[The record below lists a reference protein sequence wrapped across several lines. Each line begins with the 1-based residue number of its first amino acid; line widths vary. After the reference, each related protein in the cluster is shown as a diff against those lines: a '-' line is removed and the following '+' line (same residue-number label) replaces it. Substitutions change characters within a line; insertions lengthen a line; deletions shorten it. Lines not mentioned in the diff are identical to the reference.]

1 MLCSSSEKLTVCFTM
16 TSNLAVTTWVSI
28 NNVRWDLFLKGIFIM
43 DQRTQ
48 FTRWLENKKIKKNWS
63 SAANMKES
71 LVVYSLVVRGSS
83 IGTKNFASLYVG
95 VAMEDKIGLTDGRAS
110 VTILWTSAEPYIILF
125 HLLVKIF
132 SIPDDGL
139 LLRVKRQNFKKKH
152 GLIDWICIYLLLIR
166 MIYNIQIYDWNCIV
180 LSGPIYVHRN
190 QG

>member
-1 MLCSSSEKLTVCFTM
+1 MLCSSSEILAVCFIM
-16 TSNLAVTTWVSI
+16 TSNFAVTTWVSI
-28 NNVRWDLFLKGIFIM
+28 NNVRWDLFLKGVFIM

-48 FTRWLENKKIKKNWS
+48 FTRWLENKKIKKVWS

-125 HLLVKIF
+125 HWLVKIF
-132 SIPDDGL
+132 SIPDDAL
-139 LLRVKRQNFKKKH
+139 LLRAKRQNFKKKH
-152 GLIDWICIYLLLIR
+152 GLIDWICI
-166 MIYNIQIYDWNCIV
+166 
-180 LSGPIYVHRN
+180 
-190 QG
+190 